1 MLNAEKIEKLPM
13 MRLGVSIATL
23 ALQLNMA
30 MIICYVYVFM
40 LIIYR
45 LCLHNHLRLLYVK
58 TFQHSVDV
66 RINYIRL

>member
-1 MLNAEKIEKLPM
+1 MLNARKIVKLPM
-13 MRLGVSIATL
+13 MRLGVPIAAL
-23 ALQLNMA
+23 ALQLGMA
-30 MIICYVYVFM
+30 MIICCVYVN
-40 LIIYR
+40 YR